1 MIRRA
6 QAFLLSL
13 CLATLAVGSG
23 HANTYTYTRSNAG
36 ERTGLLPGMSID
48 QSNFAGGT
56 FGTTNSTYPAVNF
69 DNYKAGTEGV
79 QLNFSIP
86 TGSYRIDI
94 PQGVNACYG
103 IKWAAPNGQV
113 FTNVNLTLFNS
124 CNEFPFK
131 GSAYAV
137 SGGIPTLLGSWGN
150 GGVTPATGGS
160 FSFATEQ
167 NVTEIRVYA
176 LDARLGTTGN
186 NQPYP
191 NVFRAWNGQTL
202 GISSIQVATAA
213 APLPGT
219 FTYTRGGAGETTG
232 FLPGMSIDQSNFA
245 GGTFGT
251 TSATY
256 PAVNFDN
263 YKAGTEGVQLIFS
276 PIPEPWRI
284 DMPQGVDACYGI
296 KWAAPNGQIFTSVNF
311 ELFNSCNEFPFRG
324 SAYAVSGGVPTL
336 LGSWGNGGVTPTNGG
351 SFNFTT
357 EQNVTEIRVYALD
370 ARLGTTGNN
379 QPYPNVFRAWDGQTL
394 GINSIQVATALVPA
408 MQCAAISPMVKLR
421 RDQSAVTEANG
432 VAGTHMISMAA
443 ARGEGQSAQV
453 LVSALRNFSNGSV
466 SYTPL
471 TGPGGATITPE
482 WRLADYVHVARP
494 TWVSYKV
501 AGYYPDPLVALKP
514 FSLQAGDSQSVW
526 MDVWVP
532 RTAAPGTYT
541 GTVTISGGGME
552 TTLPVSLTVK
562 NVLLPMTARLD
573 TLVQFLYSRQRLTP
587 AAYNALCEMGL
598 KYRFT
603 SAPNLQWDAVFS
615 KNAQGAWQADWTALD
630 AEVERF
636 LPLGITQFKIECVP
650 WALKAPTGA
659 EAAEWNAKLSL
670 TSQHLRA
677 KGWMDKFLLYI
688 FDEPT
693 TVEVINDLNGLCD
706 FIHAIDP
713 DFRILYTNGANLWG
727 LNADVYVTHN
737 HLWENQGVANMEQKR
752 QAGCEVWAYTCMGT
766 QNIGHPDTWKIDWRG
781 TGARALGWWLWMRQA
796 DGYLYWA
803 LDGWSQDPYNITDPI
818 EGVNGD
824 GFMFYPD
831 SQNNPSIPS
840 LRLSLMRD
848 ALQDYDLLAMLKDKI
863 GTNAALMAQYG
874 SLLTTTNAFS
884 YSGQYSENMEYQ
896 DNPAMYEQR
905 HTDLLNAL
913 DALSR
918 ELGANSAVPGT
929 AYSSSIAGSSS
940 NAYAAPLTYE
950 RLSGPAWLNIAS
962 NGTLSGTPQ
971 AGDGGVNVWTV
982 RVSDGFGGATIA
994 RLSIEVLAYPTNNY
1008 GTLQGDSTTSFLYP
1022 GHINRIQL
1030 ADLDK
1035 TSGNNNGYADF
1046 RSLIATLTPGQSVS
1060 YTFTPGGNSSTVRW
1074 TVWIDFNRDGDFGD
1088 SGEMIVGPTAG
1099 SSSAVSGS
1107 FTVPLVASVGPSR
1120 MRIAMVRSSNGQSSP
1135 TGSFSY
1141 GEVEDYSVQIGTNPT
1156 PNAAPYFVSDLIAK
1170 AGVTAGSPMSAS
1182 LAADAADWE
1191 GDALTYVKTSG
1202 PAWLT
1207 VASNGA
1213 VSGTPPTSA
1222 HGANNFVVSVTDDSG
1237 GTDTATLQINV
1248 VAAPFELWKQEKF
1261 TPQQL
1266 AQSGVVGDLDDPDRD
1281 GIANLLEYALGLDP
1295 NQSSASGAP
1304 LCSTSG
1310 AYLTLTFNRQ
1320 KIATDITYGVK
1331 ATGDLG
1337 SSWTQIWSSSSV
1349 PYGGGSNPS
1358 QQVTVQD
1365 TVPVSESPK
1374 RFMRLKVTK
1383 P

>member
-13 CLATLAVGSG
+13 CLAALAVGSG

-36 ERTGLLPGMSID
+36 ETTGLLPGMSID

-103 IKWAAPNGQV
+103 IKWAAPSGEV
-113 FTNVNLTLFNS
+113 FTSVNLTLFNS

-251 TSATY
+251 TNSTY

-263 YKAGTEGVQLIFS
+263 YKAGTEGVQLKFS
-276 PIPEPWRI
+276 IPDGSYRLDI
-284 DMPQGVDACYGI
+284 PQGVNACYGI
-296 KWAAPNGQIFTSVNF
+296 KWAAPNGQVFTSVNF
-311 ELFNSCNEFPFRG
+311 SLFNSTSEFPFKG

-370 ARLGTTGNN
+370 ARLGTTGND
-379 QPYPNVFRAWDGQTL
+379 QQWPNIFRAWNGETL

-408 MQCAAISPMVKLR
+408 MQCVAISPMVKLR

-432 VAGTHMISMAA
+432 VAGTHMISVAA

-482 WRLADYVHVARP
+482 WRLADYVHVTRP

-514 FSLQAGDSQSVW
+514 FSLRAGDSQSVW

-532 RTAAPGTYT
+532 RTAAPGNYT
-541 GTVTISGGGME
+541 GTVTIRGGGME

-562 NVLLPMTARLD
+562 NVLLPVTARLD

-677 KGWMDKFLLYI
+677 KGWMDKFLFYI

-713 DFRILYTNGANLWG
+713 DFRILYTNGSNLWG

-796 DGYLYWA
+796 DGYLYWC
-803 LDGWSQDPYNITDPI
+803 LDAWSQDPYNITDPI
-818 EGVNGD
+818 TGVNGD

-918 ELGANSAVPGT
+918 NLGANSAVPGT
-929 AYSSSIAGSSS
+929 AYSSSIAGSST

-962 NGTLSGTPQ
+962 NGALTGTPQ
-971 AGDGGVNVWTV
+971 SSDGGVNVWTV
-982 RVSDGFGGATIA
+982 RVRDEFGGSTIA

-1008 GTLQGDSTTSFLYP
+1008 GTLQGNSTTSFFNP
-1022 GHINRIQL
+1022 GYINRIQL

-1035 TSGNNNGYADF
+1035 TSGNNDGYADF
-1046 RSLIATLTPGQSVS
+1046 RSLIATLTPGESVN
-1060 YTFTPGGNSSTVRW
+1060 YTFTPGGNSSSTVRW

-1088 SGEMIVGPTAG
+1088 AGEMTVDPTAG
-1099 SSSAVSGS
+1099 SSTAVSGS
-1107 FTVPLVASVGPSR
+1107 FTVPSVASVGPSR
-1120 MRIAMVRSSNGQSSP
+1120 MRIAMRRSSNGQSSP
-1135 TGSFSY
+1135 TGSFSN
-1141 GEVEDYSVQIGTNPT
+1141 GEVEDYSVQIGTSPI
-1156 PNAAPYFVSDLIAK
+1156 PNAAPYFLSDPIAK

-1222 HGANNFVVSVTDDSG
+1222 HGANNFVVSVTDGSG
-1237 GTDTATLQINV
+1237 GTDSTTLQINV
-1248 VAAPFELWKQEKF
+1248 VAAPYELWKQEKF
-1261 TPQQL
+1261 TPAQL
-1266 AQSGVVGDLDDPDRD
+1266 AQPGVAGELDDPDRD
-1281 GIANLLEYALGLDP
+1281 GTPNLLEYALGM
-1295 NQSSASGAP
+1295 NQNVASSSGLP
-1304 LCSTSG
+1304 VSG
-1310 AYLTLTFNRQ
+1310 ILGGYLTLSFNRQ
-1320 KIATDITYGVK
+1320 KAATDITYQVEAVGN
-1331 ATGDLG
+1331 LN
-1337 SSWTQIWSSSSV
+1337 SSWVEIWNSFNL
-1349 PYGGGSNPS
+1349 PYGGGENPS
-1358 QQVTVQD
+1358 DLVTVQD
-1365 TVPVSESPK
+1365 TVPVSDAPK

-1383 P
+1383 

>member
-1 MIRRA
+1 
-6 QAFLLSL
+6 
-13 CLATLAVGSG
+13 
-23 HANTYTYTRSNAG
+23 
-36 ERTGLLPGMSID
+36 
-48 QSNFAGGT
+48 
-56 FGTTNSTYPAVNF
+56 
-69 DNYKAGTEGV
+69 
-79 QLNFSIP
+79 
-86 TGSYRIDI
+86 
-94 PQGVNACYG
+94 
-103 IKWAAPNGQV
+103 
-113 FTNVNLTLFNS
+113 
-124 CNEFPFK
+124 
-131 GSAYAV
+131 
-137 SGGIPTLLGSWGN
+137 
-150 GGVTPATGGS
+150 
-160 FSFATEQ
+160 
-167 NVTEIRVYA
+167 
-176 LDARLGTTGN
+176 
-186 NQPYP
+186 
-191 NVFRAWNGQTL
+191 
-202 GISSIQVATAA
+202 
-213 APLPGT
+213 
-219 FTYTRGGAGETTG
+219 
-232 FLPGMSIDQSNFA
+232 
-245 GGTFGT
+245 
-251 TSATY
+251 
-256 PAVNFDN
+256 
-263 YKAGTEGVQLIFS
+263 
-276 PIPEPWRI
+276 
-284 DMPQGVDACYGI
+284 
-296 KWAAPNGQIFTSVNF
+296 
-311 ELFNSCNEFPFRG
+311 
-324 SAYAVSGGVPTL
+324 
-336 LGSWGNGGVTPTNGG
+336 
-351 SFNFTT
+351 
-357 EQNVTEIRVYALD
+357 
-370 ARLGTTGNN
+370 
-379 QPYPNVFRAWDGQTL
+379 
-394 GINSIQVATALVPA
+394 
-408 MQCAAISPMVKLR
+408 
-421 RDQSAVTEANG
+421 
-432 VAGTHMISMAA
+432 MISVAA

-453 LVSALRNFSNGSV
+453 LVSALRNFPDGSV

-482 WRLADYVHVARP
+482 WRLADYVHVTRP

-514 FSLQAGDSQSVW
+514 FSLRAGDSQSVW

-532 RTAAPGTYT
+532 RTAAPGNYT
-541 GTVTISGGGME
+541 GTVTIRGGGME

-562 NVLLPMTARLD
+562 NVLLPVTARLD

-706 FIHAIDP
+706 FIHAIDA
-713 DFRILYTNGANLWG
+713 DFRILYTNGSNLWG
-727 LNADVYVTHN
+727 LNADVFVTHS

-766 QNIGHPDTWKIDWRG
+766 QNISSPDTWKIDWRG

-803 LDGWSQDPYNITDPI
+803 LDAWSQDPYNITDPI
-818 EGVNGD
+818 TGVNGD

-863 GTNAALMAQYG
+863 GTDAALMAQYG

-884 YSGQYSENMEYQ
+884 YSGQYSEVMEYQ

-918 ELGANSAVPGT
+918 NLGANSAVPGT

-962 NGTLSGTPQ
+962 DGTLTGTPTGG
-971 AGDGGVNVWTV
+971 AGVSVWSV
-982 RVSDGFGGATIA
+982 RVKDGFGGSNIA
-994 RLSIEVLAYPTNNY
+994 RLTLNLYPTNNY
-1008 GTLQGDSTTSFLYP
+1008 GTLAGSSTTSSLNP

-1035 TSGNNNGYADF
+1035 TSGNNDGYADF
-1046 RSLIATLTPGQSVS
+1046 RNLIATLTPGQSVN
-1060 YTFTPGGNSSTVRW
+1060 YTFTPGGNSSSTVRW

-1099 SSSAVSGS
+1099 ASSAVSGS
-1107 FTVPLVASVGPSR
+1107 FTVPSVASVGPSR
-1120 MRIAMVRSSNGQSSP
+1120 MRIAMRRSSTGQTSP

-1141 GEVEDYSVQIGTNPT
+1141 GEVEDYSVQIGTSPT

-1170 AGVTAGSPMSAS
+1170 AGVTAGSPMSGS

-1191 GDALTYVKTSG
+1191 GDALTYAKTSG

-1222 HGANNFVVSVTDDSG
+1222 QGTNNFVVSVADGSG
-1237 GTDTATLQINV
+1237 GTDAATLQINV
-1248 VAAPFELWKQEKF
+1248 VAAPYELWKQEKF
-1261 TPQQL
+1261 TPAQL
-1266 AQSGVVGDLDDPDRD
+1266 AQPGVAGELDDPDRD
-1281 GIANLLEYALGLDP
+1281 GTPNLLEYALGM
-1295 NQSSASGAP
+1295 NQNVASSSGLP
-1304 LCSTSG
+1304 VG
-1310 AYLTLTFNRQ
+1310 GIHGGYLTLSFNRQ
-1320 KIATDITYGVK
+1320 KAATDIIYQVEAVGN
-1331 ATGDLG
+1331 LH
-1337 SSWTQIWSSSSV
+1337 SSWVEIWNSFNL
-1349 PYGGGSNPS
+1349 PYGGGVNPS

-1365 TVPVSESPK
+1365 TVPVSDAPK

-1383 P
+1383 

>member
-1 MIRRA
+1 
-6 QAFLLSL
+6 
-13 CLATLAVGSG
+13 
-23 HANTYTYTRSNAG
+23 
-36 ERTGLLPGMSID
+36 
-48 QSNFAGGT
+48 
-56 FGTTNSTYPAVNF
+56 
-69 DNYKAGTEGV
+69 
-79 QLNFSIP
+79 
-86 TGSYRIDI
+86 
-94 PQGVNACYG
+94 
-103 IKWAAPNGQV
+103 
-113 FTNVNLTLFNS
+113 
-124 CNEFPFK
+124 
-131 GSAYAV
+131 
-137 SGGIPTLLGSWGN
+137 
-150 GGVTPATGGS
+150 
-160 FSFATEQ
+160 
-167 NVTEIRVYA
+167 
-176 LDARLGTTGN
+176 
-186 NQPYP
+186 
-191 NVFRAWNGQTL
+191 
-202 GISSIQVATAA
+202 
-213 APLPGT
+213 
-219 FTYTRGGAGETTG
+219 
-232 FLPGMSIDQSNFA
+232 MSIDQSNFA

-251 TSATY
+251 TSSTY

-284 DMPQGVDACYGI
+284 DIPQEVNACYGI
-296 KWAAPNGQIFTSVNF
+296 KWAAPNGQLFTSVNF

-379 QPYPNVFRAWDGQTL
+379 QPYPNVYRAWNGQTL

-421 RDQSAVTEANG
+421 RDQSAVTETNG

-482 WRLADYVHVARP
+482 WRLADYVHVTRP

-562 NVLLPMTARLD
+562 NVLLPVTARLD

-615 KNAQGAWQADWTALD
+615 KDAQGAWQADWTALD

-659 EAAEWNAKLSL
+659 EAEEWNAKLSL

-727 LNADVYVTHN
+727 LNADVYVTHS
-737 HLWENQGVANMEQKR
+737 HLWENQGVVAMEQKR

-766 QNIGHPDTWKIDWRG
+766 QNIGSPDTWKIDWRG

-803 LDGWSQDPYNITDPI
+803 LDAWSQDPYNITDPI
-818 EGVNGD
+818 PGVNGD

-863 GTNAALMAQYG
+863 GTDAALMAQYG

-884 YSGQYSENMEYQ
+884 YSGQYSEVMEYQ

-962 NGTLSGTPQ
+962 DGTLTGTPQ

-982 RVSDGFGGATIA
+982 RVKDEFGGSTIA
-994 RLSIEVLAYPTNNY
+994 RLSIQVL
-1008 GTLQGDSTTSFLYP
+1008 
-1022 GHINRIQL
+1022 
-1030 ADLDK
+1030 
-1035 TSGNNNGYADF
+1035 
-1046 RSLIATLTPGQSVS
+1046 
-1060 YTFTPGGNSSTVRW
+1060 
-1074 TVWIDFNRDGDFGD
+1074 
-1088 SGEMIVGPTAG
+1088 
-1099 SSSAVSGS
+1099 
-1107 FTVPLVASVGPSR
+1107 
-1120 MRIAMVRSSNGQSSP
+1120 
-1135 TGSFSY
+1135 
-1141 GEVEDYSVQIGTNPT
+1141 DYSVQIGTSPI
-1156 PNAAPYFVSDLIAK
+1156 PNAAPYFLSDPIAK
-1170 AGVTAGSPMSAS
+1170 AGVTAGSPMSGS
-1182 LAADAADWE
+1182 LAADAGDWE
-1191 GDALTYVKTSG
+1191 GDPLTYSKTSG

-1222 HGANNFVVSVTDDSG
+1222 QGANNFVVSVADGSG

-1248 VAAPFELWKQEKF
+1248 VAAPFELWKQENF
-1261 TPQQL
+1261 TPAQL
-1266 AQSGVVGDLDDPDRD
+1266 AQPGVAGELDDPDRD
-1281 GIANLLEYALGLDP
+1281 GTPNLLEYALGM
-1295 NQSSASGAP
+1295 NQNVASSSGLP
-1304 LCSTSG
+1304 VG
-1310 AYLTLTFNRQ
+1310 GIHGGYLTLSFNRQ
-1320 KIATDITYGVK
+1320 KAATDITYQVEAVGNMN
-1331 ATGDLG
+1331 
-1337 SSWTQIWSSSSV
+1337 SSWVEIWNSFNL
-1349 PYGGGSNPS
+1349 PYGGGENPS
-1358 QQVTVQD
+1358 DLVTVQD
-1365 TVPVSESPK
+1365 TVPVSDAPK

-1383 P
+1383 